1 MPLKLILDTNLVVS
15 AFLNPDGLERL
26 ILNLALSDQVVL
38 FISPEIFAEYEEML
52 YRKKFNIDS
61 TLLKT
66 ALSYIRGKAILI
78 KPELTVSASPDP
90 DDNKFLAC
98 AETAS
103 ADYIVTGNKRHFPD
117 IWKRTRVVNAREL
130 IEIITPDLKA

>member
-38 FISPEIFAEYEEML
+38 FISPEIIAEYEEVL
-52 YRKKFNIDS
+52 YRKKFSIDS

-66 ALSYIRGKAILI
+66 ALTLIRDKAVLI
-78 KPELTVSASPDP
+78 KPELTVSAS
-90 DDNKFLAC
+90 
-98 AETAS
+98 
-103 ADYIVTGNKRHFPD
+103 
-117 IWKRTRVVNAREL
+117 
-130 IEIITPDLKA
+130 